1 MSRSS
6 TLRLYNREPLLSMLW
21 QRDIGLPRGAGK
33 IHGTKKEKAWICTEI
48 AKPIEAWAIFNK
60 NAGKRPAKE
69 LVRLSFDHSAV
80 GLALVVCACAAL

>member
-1 MSRSS
+1 MVQRRK
-6 TLRLYNREPLLSMLW
+6 RLGYV
-21 QRDIGLPRGAGK
+21 
-33 IHGTKKEKAWICTEI
+33 CTEI